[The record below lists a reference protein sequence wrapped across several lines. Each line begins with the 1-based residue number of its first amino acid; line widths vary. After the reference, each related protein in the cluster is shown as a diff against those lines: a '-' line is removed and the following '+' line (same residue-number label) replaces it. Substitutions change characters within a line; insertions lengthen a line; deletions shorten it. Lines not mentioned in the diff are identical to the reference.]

1 MNIKLNFIKDSK
13 KNIKKKKK
21 LLKRERNKIRTQ
33 LHNII
38 KNVENNS
45 IKYVL
50 EDLERNEND
59 AMKMHEAV

>member
-50 EDLERNEND
+50 EERNEND